1 MRAKSRGQ
9 VTVRKVRA
17 KRGEGKRQPAEGR
30 RVWMSRGMK
39 IAHHDKLRKIAG
51 FIPKEGPWT
60 STMTNAHDLVMEA
73 GLPIVME
80 RLGIPLVEEPLPP
93 AA

>member
-1 MRAKSRGQ
+1 MRAKTRS
-9 VTVRKVRA
+9 KVMGV
-17 KRGEGKRQPAEGR
+17 KKKIGLRQPKEGR

-39 IAHHDKLRKIAG
+39 IEHHDKLRKIAG

-73 GLPIVME
+73 GLPLVME
-80 RLGIPLVEEPLPP
+80 KLGIPNEETLPP